1 MRTIMVTLLASSLM
15 VSSTFAATA
24 PLPAG
29 KPAGVKEAAF
39 LGPNTLMLLIGLGIA
54 VGGLALA
61 VSNPGGQ
68 GITSGTTTATT
79 TTSTGTSP

>member
-1 MRTIMVTLLASSLM
+1 MYPVLVASRKI
-15 VSSTFAATA
+15 SSTFAATA

-39 LGPNTLMLLIGLGIA
+39 LGPNTLMLLIGLGLG

-68 GITSGTTTATT
+68 GITSGTTTS
-79 TTSTGTSP
+79 TSTGTSP